1 MPLSTFLT
9 FLAFLTRKLRR
20 LAVEQTCSLL
30 DGLVRAWLIEAAGEQ
45 DRQPRYPSV
54 AGQPATFFRGTNTR
68 KARKVRK
75 IRKVRKVRKV
85 RKGALL
91 LQHGCDLATIAHAI
105 SRNSD
110 ATASGVIGAVL
121 DKILLAEREGRR

>member
-75 IRKVRKVRKV
+75 V

-105 SRNSD
+105 SRNSG

>member
-75 IRKVRKVRKV
+75 VRKV

-105 SRNSD
+105 SRNSG

>member
-75 IRKVRKVRKV
+75 
-85 RKGALL
+85 GALL

>member
-9 FLAFLTRKLRR
+9 FLAFLTWKLRR

-68 KARKVRK
+68 KARK
-75 IRKVRKVRKV
+75 
-85 RKGALL
+85 GALL

-121 DKILLAEREGRR
+121 DKIMLAEREGGR

>member
-1 MPLSTFLT
+1 LISRPPARERLPDRRPAETFDLEMAGLKYKVMAGY
-9 FLAFLTRKLRR
+9 FA
-20 LAVEQTCSLL
+20 
-30 DGLVRAWLIEAAGEQ
+30 DGRPAEIFVSNHKSSNASDVAARDAGTLV
-45 DRQPRYPSV
+45 S
-54 AGQPATFFRGTNTR
+54 
-68 KARKVRK
+68 
-75 IRKVRKVRKV
+75 
-85 RKGALL
+85 LL